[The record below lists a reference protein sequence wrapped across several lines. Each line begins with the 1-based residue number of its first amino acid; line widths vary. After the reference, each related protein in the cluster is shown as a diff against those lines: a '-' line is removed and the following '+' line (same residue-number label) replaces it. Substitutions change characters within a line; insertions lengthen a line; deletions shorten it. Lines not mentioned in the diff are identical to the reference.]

1 MMAEDEQDQQKEPII
16 STRLMSDKTNGIPL
30 IDDKK
35 WSGIRMRDQSPLQG
49 NNAIKLDWDLNDK
62 NIEELKDLYPNDEV
76 HFQNTSSNQE
86 SAPSQ
91 LLKIHQRFGHISF
104 AKLQVMAKKEIIPK
118 KYVTCDIPIGQACA
132 YAKIIK

>member
-1 MMAEDEQDQQKEPII
+1 
-16 STRLMSDKTNGIPL
+16 MSDKTNDIPL

-76 HFQNTSSNQE
+76 HFQNTSPNQE

-104 AKLQVMAKKEIIPK
+104 AKLQVMAKKGNYTQE
-118 KYVTCDIPIGQACA
+118 VRHM
-132 YAKIIK
+132 